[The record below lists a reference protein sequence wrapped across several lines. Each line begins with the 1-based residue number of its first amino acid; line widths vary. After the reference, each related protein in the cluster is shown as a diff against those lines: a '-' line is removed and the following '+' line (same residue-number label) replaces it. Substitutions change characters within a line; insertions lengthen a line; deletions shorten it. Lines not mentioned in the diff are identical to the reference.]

1 MKLLPVLSIIAVH
14 ALVQVHLIRR
24 TMCPARD
31 GARYFNYA
39 LRLEEKPWLQIIRSS
54 VDHPGYPVLLHA
66 ALSAAK
72 VLGVESPPARVRVA
86 EGVSSLAGLCFALC
100 AFGVVRR
107 LWGDLPAWAGALCL
121 VVLPRPAQT
130 FADVLSDA
138 PHALFWMASAGLVL
152 RGIASRRARLFALA
166 GVAGSMAYWMR
177 VDAATLP
184 AAVGVAALVELARR
198 RLGGGLT
205 LPSVGSYLAGF
216 AVGLAL
222 FVAVCGKLTPKPVAE
237 DFILGL
243 EIHPA
248 AGQLF
253 LANAALPR
261 SAAAPILSLWHLIK
275 DLSQEVQFVHLV
287 TAGAA
292 LALLICGRGKK
303 AGATEGTTE
312 GRGTGPGGIFAV
324 AAVLACAAVVIA
336 VDLRY
341 GYLSGRYF
349 VPVLP
354 FIIGFGMHGMVELSR
369 RWPVPAAGNWL
380 LAGVILASWACSV
393 PSLVKGR
400 PREQAYGQLEAGRW
414 VAQHLEEGDTVYDPY
429 FFPAYLAGLRGRTTP
444 SAVPPPGS
452 RSHYLIAEN
461 RDLDRL
467 EAARKLIDDKRAV
480 KVAELPRREGGS
492 DREVGVYRV
501 RP

>member
-1 MKLLPVLSIIAVH
+1 
-14 ALVQVHLIRR
+14 
-24 TMCPARD
+24 
-31 GARYFNYA
+31 
-39 LRLEEKPWLQIIRSS
+39 
-54 VDHPGYPVLLHA
+54 
-66 ALSAAK
+66 
-72 VLGVESPPARVRVA
+72 
-86 EGVSSLAGLCFALC
+86 
-100 AFGVVRR
+100 
-107 LWGDLPAWAGALCL
+107 
-121 VVLPRPAQT
+121 
-130 FADVLSDA
+130 
-138 PHALFWMASAGLVL
+138 
-152 RGIASRRARLFALA
+152 
-166 GVAGSMAYWMR
+166 MR
-177 VDAATLP
+177 VDALTLP
-184 AAVGVAALVELARR
+184 IAVGMAALGELARR
-198 RLGGGLT
+198 RPGRSFALS
-205 LPSVGSYLAGF
+205 SVGSYLAGF

-222 FVAVCGKLTPKPVAE
+222 FVAVCGKLSPKPVAE
-237 DFILGL
+237 NFILGL

-248 AGQLF
+248 AGKFF
-253 LANAALPR
+253 LANAATPR

-292 LALLICGRGKK
+292 LALLIRGRGKK
-303 AGATEGTTE
+303 AGVTEGTTG
-312 GRGTGPGGIFAV
+312 GRDPSPGGTFVV
-324 AAVLACAAVVIA
+324 AALLACAAVVIA

-349 VPVLP
+349 LPVLP

-369 RWPVPAAGNWL
+369 RWPGPTVGRWL
-380 LAGVILASWACSV
+380 LAGTVVASVACSI

-429 FFPAYLAGLRGRTTP
+429 FFPTYLAGLRGRTTP

-461 RDLDRL
+461 RDLDSL
-467 EAARKLIDDKRAV
+467 EWTRKLMDEERAV
-480 KVAELPRREGGS
+480 KVAELPRKEGGG